1 MQQQSFRDK
10 LQEKMDAYVHYVYG
24 LTKKFPKDELYG
36 STSQLRRASLSI
48 ILNYIEGFARIK
60 DKVYLNFLEI
70 SYGSLKESKYLIS
83 FSLVEKYLTEE
94 EYAKAT
100 AMAEEIGAMLWSTME
115 LVRKN
120 QNNDIK

>member
-1 MQQQSFRDK
+1 MENQSFRDK
-10 LQEKMDAYVHYVYG
+10 LQEKMDIYVHYVYG
-24 LTKKFPKDELYG
+24 LTRKFPKDEIYG
-36 STSQLRRASLSI
+36 ATSQLRRASLSV

-70 SYGSLKESKYLIS
+70 SYGSLKESKYLIN

-94 EYAKAT
+94 ECAKAI

-120 QNNDIK
+120 TRSNE